1 MDLYFVVANPLN
13 VSYIIKR
20 GYTRYIPLFE
30 IKTDITDLYFVVA
43 NPLNF

>member
-13 VSYIIKR
+13 VYEILESSLGKKYLFLII
-20 GYTRYIPLFE
+20 
-30 IKTDITDLYFVVA
+30 A